1 MNDFK
6 PQRSQRTQKMTSVLH
21 HNPSAFICVHLR
33 LIFVSLSA
41 RVQKIQN
48 ELMPSE
54 FVPVRFSSLFFSCS
68 FMNHN
73 SWPTLRTLW
82 CLILLK
88 NKPKIPSRA
97 SEGRRHVCPAG
108 IQGLRP
114 LRTRPRMPVG
124 IRVHAID
131 WRGSRRGFPLPKG
144 NRDADERRF
153 VICESVNFT
162 DIFICINLFLIFF
175 NTNSGESYS

>member
-1 MNDFK
+1 MYYGMIMPLIK
-6 PQRSQRTQKMTSVLH
+6 PENRKYYGKT
-21 HNPSAFICVHLR
+21 SAFICVHLR
-33 LIFVSLSA
+33 LIFVSLYM
-41 RVQKIQN
+41 RLQKIQK
-48 ELMPSE
+48 ELLLNNLN
-54 FVPVRFSSLFFSCS
+54 FK
-68 FMNHN
+68 N
-73 SWPTLRTLW
+73 TLRTLW

-88 NKPKIPSRA
+88 NKPQIPSRA
-97 SEGRRHVCPAG
+97 SEGRRHVCPAS

-114 LRTRPRMPVG
+114 LRTRPRMPAG

-153 VICESVNFT
+153 VIWESVY
-162 DIFICINLFLIFF
+162 INSFLILF